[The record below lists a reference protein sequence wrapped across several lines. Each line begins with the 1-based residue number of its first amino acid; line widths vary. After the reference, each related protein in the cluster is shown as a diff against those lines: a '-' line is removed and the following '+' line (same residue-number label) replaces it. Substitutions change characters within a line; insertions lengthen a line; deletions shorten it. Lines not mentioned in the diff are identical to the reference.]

1 MMIAFR
7 CTMLNGTT
15 ETVYAFRF
23 IKLDGDAAI
32 FDIGTDSD
40 YIKFGVASV
49 K

>member
-1 MMIAFR
+1 MIAFR
-7 CTMLNGTT
+7 CKMLNGNA

-23 IKLDGDAAI
+23 VRLDGDAAH
-32 FDIGTDSD
+32 FDIGTGED